1 MAATLDASAQE
12 QEIRLFSH
20 RGGRMEHDENTLS
33 AFQASYDA
41 GYRGFETD
49 IRMTRD
55 GALVI
60 TTTARSNARPT
71 AREPSRRRPRPKSAN
86 CTPSRATR

>member
-1 MAATLDASAQE
+1 MNKIRMIALAACMAATLDASAQE

-41 GYRGFETD
+41 GYRGFET
-49 IRMTRD
+49 
-55 GALVI
+55 
-60 TTTARSNARPT
+60 ARS
-71 AREPSRRRPRPKSAN
+71 PSGSVCAGCCRKPKRAAWSA
-86 CTPSRATR
+86 

>member
-1 MAATLDASAQE
+1 MKAIRLIALAACMAATLDASAQE

-41 GYRGFETD
+41 G
-49 IRMTRD
+49 
-55 GALVI
+55 
-60 TTTARSNARPT
+60 
-71 AREPSRRRPRPKSAN
+71 
-86 CTPSRATR
+86 